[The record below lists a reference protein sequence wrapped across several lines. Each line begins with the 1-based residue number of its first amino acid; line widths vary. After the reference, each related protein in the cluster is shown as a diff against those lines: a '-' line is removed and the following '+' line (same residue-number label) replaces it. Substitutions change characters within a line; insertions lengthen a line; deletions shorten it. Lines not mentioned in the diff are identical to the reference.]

1 MIRSAERHVPRHPI
15 RVVADRTGLSLDV
28 LRVWERRYGV
38 VAPER
43 GDDGQRL
50 YSDAEVER
58 LRLLRR
64 AVEGGRSI
72 GRVAR
77 LGTEELGE
85 LVREDEAARVV
96 PAPAPREAGGH
107 LERALAA
114 VREMDPARL
123 EAGLR
128 RAMVAL
134 SAADFVDRVAAPL
147 LEGIGEEWRSGRI
160 GVAHE
165 HAASAV
171 LRRVLGL
178 MGEAA
183 DVPAGAPGVVV
194 ATPAGQ
200 VHEFGALLAA
210 ASATAEGWRVTY
222 LGADLPAEEIAG
234 AARLRGARK
243 VALSLVYP
251 ANDPRIPGELRRLRE
266 TLPPGVEVV
275 VGGGA
280 AQLHRALLEEIGA
293 RWVPGLAEFRAL
305 LRGPP
310 DPDPAPHPPPP
321 AAGG

>member
-1 MIRSAERHVPRHPI
+1 MTPSADALAPRHPI

-38 VAPER
+38 VVPGRA
-43 GDDGQRL
+43 DDGQRL
-50 YSDAEVER
+50 YSDADVAR

-64 AVEGGRSI
+64 ATGAGRSI

-77 LGTEELGE
+77 LPTDELAE
-85 LVREDEAARVV
+85 LVREDDAARGVAAPP
-96 PAPAPREAGGH
+96 PAAPGPPGEAGLH
-107 LERALAA
+107 LERAMAA
-114 VREMDPARL
+114 VREMEPGKL
-123 EAGLR
+123 EAELR

-134 SAADFVDRVAAPL
+134 RAADFVDGVAAPL
-147 LEGIGEEWRSGRI
+147 LAAIGEGWRRGRI

-171 LRRVLGL
+171 LRRVLGY
-178 MGEAA
+178 MVEAA
-183 DVPAGAPGVVV
+183 DVAGGAPGMVV

-222 LGADLPAEEIAG
+222 LGADLPAEEIA
-234 AARLRGARK
+234 AAVRQRGASR

-251 ANDPRIPGELRRLRE
+251 ADDPRIPGELRRLRAA
-266 TLPPGVEVV
+266 LPAGVAVV

-280 AQLHRALLEEIGA
+280 AGEHRDTLEEVGA
-293 RWVPGLAEFRAL
+293 AWVPRLADFRVL
-305 LRGPP
+305 LREAMPRVEP
-310 DPDPAPHPPPP
+310 
-321 AAGG
+321 